1 MHHIFVSYSRAD
13 TAWVQGLVAR
23 LKLRGH
29 EVWLDQA
36 DIPVTV
42 VWMREVRDAIEES
55 ALFLRCD
62 SATFRASSSCSAEV
76 SLALQTFKPQFLV
89 TVGDDLDSSAAKVDQ
104 TVRAISPAR
113 AQRTELRVLARDWDR
128 ADRPRNRLM
137 SGLRTRRFAR
147 TLDQPPPPSEVEHS
161 FLRASRTR
169 ARRRSVIGSVTVLIT
184 IVALLATF
192 VFQAAQKK
200 INAENSQEAVAYS
213 TERDGLSA
221 VVQDPYSGLALAA
234 HDGRSEA
241 ATNADVVSQALAA
254 ATPDNAFA
262 VANARRFV
270 VRPVGARVIVADA
283 HGHQWQRPATA
294 TGTQAAIRMRP
305 PVPLSAAPVPG
316 RLTASAQADS
326 GFVVVRKSGRLW
338 RKILFDGPVRALAF
352 SPDSRFLAAAIG
364 EQVEVTDLSTGLIR
378 QHMRGATGPLL
389 DIAWSADARHIW
401 ALDARRVFSW
411 PTGDSY
417 TLIDN
422 PSANYNSV
430 LPAASP
436 GEVWIVGVHTLTKIN
451 VMTGAALEH
460 RTIADTIGSAG
471 APPDGSIALVS
482 GQRYLW
488 VVPLSGSGRIRRLQ
502 VKSCTLGRPTFRDD
516 ATAYVPCVGGVLMA
530 VAMPSGRIT
539 AKMAISQAGAFGV
552 QAVPGQGVVYVG
564 DQAGILYA
572 VDGSQVTRLEAVECD
587 VDISRIAVA
596 PGDRAVLPVGSG
608 SGLGTCT
615 HIGLRGSAVPTDTS
629 GWTWNAVLEEQSVSI
644 YATSVTFNRT
654 GQNFAIGYSD
664 GTITMHPTV
673 NITPSV
679 NIDTAVGLVRDMLM
693 LNDGNLIVVTSA
705 GMVLRVPFCDSC
717 LSDAALAKVA
727 AAHLA
732 LASRLGLAREQAK
745 SKR

>member
-1 MHHIFVSYSRAD
+1 M
-13 TAWVQGLVAR
+13 
-23 LKLRGH
+23 
-29 EVWLDQA
+29 
-36 DIPVTV
+36 
-42 VWMREVRDAIEES
+42 
-55 ALFLRCD
+55 
-62 SATFRASSSCSAEV
+62 
-76 SLALQTFKPQFLV
+76 
-89 TVGDDLDSSAAKVDQ
+89 
-104 TVRAISPAR
+104 RAINPGR

-128 ADRPRNRLM
+128 ANRPRNKLM

-161 FLRASRTR
+161 FLQASRTR
-169 ARRRSVIGSVTVLIT
+169 ARWRSVIGSVTVVLT
-184 IVALLATF
+184 IVAIVTTF
-192 VFQAAQKK
+192 VFQAAQNKT
-200 INAENSQEAVAYS
+200 NTENSQEAVAY
-213 TERDGLSA
+213 TAERDGLSA
-221 VVQDPYSGLALAA
+221 VVHDPYSGLAVAA
-234 HDGRSEA
+234 HDGDSEA
-241 ATNADVVSQALAA
+241 ATNANVVTQALAE

-262 VANARRFV
+262 IENARRFV
-270 VRPVGARVIVADA
+270 IRPVGARVIVVNA
-283 HGHQWQRPATA
+283 HGHQWQRPVTA
-294 TGTQAAIRMRP
+294 TGTQPAIRLRSP
-305 PVPLSAAPVPG
+305 EPVSTAPVPG
-316 RLTASAQADS
+316 RLTASALANS

-352 SPDSRFLAAAIG
+352 SPDGRFLAAAIG
-364 EQVEVTDLSTGLIR
+364 EQVEVADLSNGLIR
-378 QHMRGATGPLL
+378 QRMRGATGPLL

-436 GEVWIVGVHTLTKIN
+436 DEVWIVGIHTLTKIN

-460 RTIADTIGSAG
+460 RTIADTIDSVG

-488 VVPLSGSGRIRRLQ
+488 VVPLSGSGLIHRLQ
-502 VKSCTLGRPTFRDD
+502 VKGCSLGRPTFRDD
-516 ATAYVPCVGGVLMA
+516 ATAYVPCIGGVLMTI
-530 VAMPSGRIT
+530 AMPSGRIA
-539 AKMAISQAGAFGV
+539 AKGAISHAGAFGV
-552 QAVPGQGVVYVG
+552 EAVPGQNVVYVG

-572 VDGSQVTRLEAVECD
+572 VEGSRVTRLEAIECD

-596 PGDRAVLPVGSG
+596 AGDRAVLPVGSG

-615 HIGLRGSAVPTDTS
+615 HIGLRGSAAPIDTS
-629 GWTWNAVLEEQSVSI
+629 GWTWNAVLEGQSASI

-654 GQNFAIGYSD
+654 GHNFAIGYSD

-673 NITPSV
+673 NIAPSV
-679 NIDTAVGLVRDMLM
+679 SINTAVGLVRDMLM
-693 LNDGNLIVVTSA
+693 LNDGNLVVVTSA

-717 LSDAALAKVA
+717 LSDASLAKVA

-745 SKR
+745 SKP

>member
-1 MHHIFVSYSRAD
+1 MHHIFVSYSRDD

-42 VWMREVRDAIEES
+42 LWMREVRDAIEES
-55 ALFLRCD
+55 ALFLACD
-62 SATFRASSSCSAEV
+62 SVTFRASSSCSAEV
-76 SLALQTFKPQFLV
+76 SLARQAFKPQFLV
-89 TVGDDLDSSAAKVDQ
+89 TLGDDLDNSAAKVDQ
-104 TVRAISPAR
+104 TVRAISAAR

-128 ADRPRNRLM
+128 ADRPRNRLI

-161 FLRASRTR
+161 FLRASRSR
-169 ARRRSVIGSVTVLIT
+169 ARRRSVIGSVTVLLT
-184 IVALLATF
+184 IVAILATS
-192 VFQAAQKK
+192 VSRAAQNK
-200 INAENSQEAVAYS
+200 INTENSQEAVAFS
-213 TERDGLSA
+213 AERDGLTA
-221 VVQDPYSGLALAA
+221 VDHDPYSGLAVAA

-241 ATNADVVSQALAA
+241 ATNADVVTQALAE

-270 VRPVGARVIVADA
+270 VHPISARVIVADA
-283 HGHQWQRPATA
+283 HGHQWQRAAAA
-294 TGTQAAIRMRP
+294 TGTRAPTRLRP
-305 PVPLSAAPVPG
+305 PVPVWAAPVPG

-326 GFVVVRKSGRLW
+326 GLVMVRKSGRPW
-338 RKILFDGPVRALAF
+338 RRILFDGLARALAF
-352 SPDSRFLAAAIG
+352 SPDGRFLAAAIG
-364 EQVEVTDLSTGLIR
+364 EQVEVADLSTGLIR

-389 DIAWSADARHIW
+389 DIAWSADAKHIW

-411 PTGDSY
+411 STGNSY

-422 PSANYNSV
+422 PRANYNSV
-430 LPAASP
+430 LPAANP
-436 GEVWIVGVHTLTKIN
+436 DEAWIVGAHTLTKIN
-451 VMTGAALEH
+451 IMTGVALEH
-460 RTIADTIGSAG
+460 RTIADTIDSAG

-488 VVPLSGSGRIRRLQ
+488 VVPLSGSGPIRHLQ
-502 VKSCTLGRPTFRDD
+502 VKGCPLGRPTFRD
-516 ATAYVPCVGGVLMA
+516 AAAAYVPCIGGDLMTI
-530 VAMPSGRIT
+530 AMPSGRIT
-539 AKMAISQAGAFGV
+539 AKVAISKAGAFGV
-552 QAVPGQGVVYVG
+552 RAVPGQNVVYVG

-572 VDGSQVTRLEAVECD
+572 VEGSRVSRLEALECD

-596 PGDRAVLPVGSG
+596 PGDQAVLPVGSG

-615 HIGLRGSAVPTDTS
+615 HIGLRGPAAPTDAS
-629 GWTWNAVLEEQSVSI
+629 GWTWNAVLEEQSDSI

-654 GQNFAIGYSD
+654 GHSFTIGYSD
-664 GTITMHPTV
+664 GTITMHPTA

-679 NIDTAVGLVRDMLM
+679 SINTAVGLVRDMLM
-693 LNDGNLIVVTSA
+693 LNDGNLIVVTNA

-717 LSDAALAKVA
+717 LSDASLAKVA

-732 LASRLGLAREQAK
+732 LAARLGLARVQAR